1 MFYAAKVVQFEDNTK
16 KASFFFIVKMQP
28 TLFKVSAKFRLS
40 ETNENFILIC
50 EREEF
55 IQNSD

>member
-40 ETNENFILIC
+40 EANENFILIC

-55 IQNSD
+55 I